1 MSMWVY
7 KYLLL
12 LLCITFKIKF
22 KIQISER
29 LNLYVQWGSGIIIKI
44 TTHPHLIFDDSQ
56 TQNEWINEIVGLVF
70 ALILDRAIYVNL
82 SH

>member
-7 KYLLL
+7 KLLL

-29 LNLYVQWGSGIIIKI
+29 LNLYVQRGSGIIIKI

>member
-7 KYLLL
+7 KSLLL
-12 LLCITFKIKF
+12 LSITFKIKF

-29 LNLYVQWGSGIIIKI
+29 LHLYVQRRSGIIIKI
-44 TTHPHLIFDDSQ
+44 TTHPHLIFDESQ

>member
-7 KYLLL
+7 KCYYYCALL
-12 LLCITFKIKF
+12 FKSKF

-29 LNLYVQWGSGIIIKI
+29 LNLDIQRGSGIIIKI

-56 TQNEWINEIVGLVF
+56 AQNEWINEIVGLVF

-82 SH
+82 GH

>member
-1 MSMWVY
+1 M
-7 KYLLL
+7 LL

-29 LNLYVQWGSGIIIKI
+29 LNLYVQRGSGIIIKI

-82 SH
+82 GH

>member
-1 MSMWVY
+1 MYVNVGVQM
-7 KYLLL
+7 LL

-29 LNLYVQWGSGIIIKI
+29 LNLYVQRGSGIIIKI
-44 TTHPHLIFDDSQ
+44 TTHPHLIFDDSK

>member
-1 MSMWVY
+1 M
-7 KYLLL
+7 LL

-29 LNLYVQWGSGIIIKI
+29 LNLYIQPGSGIIIKI

-82 SH
+82 GH